1 MLGLGLTV
9 NFTVDWEVRL
19 RTWGGRFLNRLV
31 GEVLENAGVRIPHNG
46 AKPYAIS
53 PILDPGGRIVNRL
66 VPGTTYWFRASF
78 MCNMVDCN
86 GVVGAF
92 VRDSYRLGS
101 GEVVRVLR
109 VRAREFRLGGIANDS
124 GSNNNN
130 RSIIEWGVEYYPT
143 VFPFARHYIT
153 YPSPGRFFAST
164 ARTLAQLLKNT
175 EVTLDGGGGLY
186 NAIINNIDTRG
197 FVKDLVLNTEIVGFR
212 VRRLRVGLGG
222 GRVMPAFYGTAE
234 YITQTTNPSLL
245 NTLLDV
251 AEFFGVGKNRALGF
265 GFVRV
270 THRVIGGTVHGGVRL
285 IKGLSNQQP
294 SNSLEGVERRTPQ
307 H

>member
-1 MLGLGLTV
+1 MTIT
-9 NFTVDWEVRL
+9 FTVDWEVRL

-46 AKPYAIS
+46 AKPYTIS

-78 MCNMVDCN
+78 MCNMIDCD

-109 VRAREFRLGGIANDS
+109 VRAREFRPSLNGGS
-124 GSNNNN
+124 SSNNN

-153 YPSPGRFFAST
+153 HPSPARFLTSAT
-164 ARTLAQLLKNT
+164 KTLAQLLRNT
-175 EVTLDGGGGLY
+175 EVTLDGGGELY

-234 YITQTTNPSLL
+234 YVTVTENISLFNALL
-245 NTLLDV
+245 NV
-251 AEFFGVGKNRALGF
+251 AEFFGVGKNRALGL

-270 THRVIGGTVHGGVRL
+270 THRVVRNED
-285 IKGLSNQQP
+285 SA
-294 SNSLEGVERRTPQ
+294 VETIRGPTALGN
-307 H
+307 